1 MKNND
6 IHLNINDIPAQLAG
20 LTRKANAYRA
30 FLFFL
35 LVASLY
41 GFIIWRINVSNNTSA
56 SASEET
62 AQTVAQP
69 HIDAATIQKIQNLQD
84 NSVRVQSL
92 FDNARQNP
100 FHE

>member
-1 MKNND
+1 MKNAD
-6 IHLNINDIPAQLAG
+6 IHLNVNDIPGQLAG
-20 LTRKANAYRA
+20 LTRRANTYRR

-41 GFIIWRINVSNNTSA
+41 GFIVWRINVFSNAPA
-56 SASEET
+56 STSEES

-69 HIDAATIQKIQNLQD
+69 HIDPATVQKIQNLQD
-84 NSVRVQSL
+84 NSVNVQSL
-92 FDNARQNP
+92 FNGARGNP